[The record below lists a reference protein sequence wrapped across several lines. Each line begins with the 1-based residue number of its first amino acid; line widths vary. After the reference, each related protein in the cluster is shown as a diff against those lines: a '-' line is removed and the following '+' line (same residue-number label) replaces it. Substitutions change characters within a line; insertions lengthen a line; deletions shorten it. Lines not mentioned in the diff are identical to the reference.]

1 MRQSFFDYCRLYQ
14 KQNLLDEWDAERNL
28 PLTPQTVTYG
38 SHKSAWWRCEN
49 GHEWKAAIYTRIAGA
64 RCPYC
69 TGRKVMVGFND
80 LATQSPELAR
90 QWDYRKNAPLVPAD
104 ISAGSHRSV
113 WWRCEK
119 GHSWRASIHSR
130 SSGCGCPIC
139 AGRQILVGE
148 NDLATVDPELAQEW
162 DTARNGKLTPQDVL
176 PGTKK
181 KVWWVCGHG
190 HHWQAAIS
198 ARTHSRNGCP
208 YCTGKLVLPGFNDL
222 ASQNPVL
229 AAQWDTERN
238 GTLTPQQVTLTSN
251 RKAWWICEKGH
262 SFQAVIASRAKGTGC
277 PYCTNRK
284 VLAGFN
290 DLATVEPRIA
300 AEWHPTLNGALT
312 PEMVTVGSTK
322 KVWWECPL
330 GHVWKAAIYPR
341 TGAKKCGCPV
351 CAGKTGKEGNRS

>member
-1 MRQSFFDYCRLYQ
+1 MRQSLFDYCRLYQ

-28 PLTPQTVTYG
+28 PLTPQAVTYG
-38 SHKSAWWRCEN
+38 SHTPVWWRCEN
-49 GHEWKAAIYTRIAGA
+49 GHEWEAVVYTRTHGSGCPFCAGKKA
-64 RCPYC
+64 QA
-69 TGRKVMVGFND
+69 GFND
-80 LATQSPELAR
+80 LATQYPELAR
-90 QWDYRKNAPLVPAD
+90 QWDYTKNIPVLPAD
-104 ISAGSHRSV
+104 VTTGSHRLV
-113 WWRCEK
+113 WWKCEK

-130 SSGCGCPIC
+130 ASGCGCPVC

-162 DTARNGKLTPQDVL
+162 DTTRNGKLTPQDVL
-176 PGTKK
+176 PGTEK
-181 KVWWVCGHG
+181 KVWWVCEHG
-190 HHWQAAIS
+190 HHWRAAVS
-198 ARTHSRNGCP
+198 ARTNRQSGCP
-208 YCTGKLVLPGFNDL
+208 YCSGKLVLTGFNDL

-229 AAQWDTERN
+229 AAQWDAERN

-262 SFQAVIASRAKGTGC
+262 NFQAVIASRANGTGC
-277 PYCTNRK
+277 PYCTNKK

-300 AEWHPTLNGALT
+300 AEWHPTLNGSLT
-312 PEMVTVGSTK
+312 PEMVTAGSRK

-351 CAGKTGKEGNRS
+351 CAGKTPSAKR

>member
-1 MRQSFFDYCRLYQ
+1 M
-14 KQNLLDEWDAERNL
+14 
-28 PLTPQTVTYG
+28 
-38 SHKSAWWRCEN
+38 
-49 GHEWKAAIYTRIAGA
+49 
-64 RCPYC
+64 
-69 TGRKVMVGFND
+69 
-80 LATQSPELAR
+80 
-90 QWDYRKNAPLVPAD
+90 PLVPAD

-119 GHSWRASIHSR
+119 RTQLARKHPFPRFR
-130 SSGCGCPIC
+130 CGCPVC

-176 PGTKK
+176 PGTEKK
-181 KVWWVCGHG
+181 GLVGLRTRASLAGGGLCTDEQAKWLPILFRKTGAARLQRPCVTKSGACRTVGHG
-190 HHWQAAIS
+190 TKRNAHPAAG
-198 ARTHSRNGCP
+198 HS
-208 YCTGKLVLPGFNDL
+208 
-222 ASQNPVL
+222 
-229 AAQWDTERN
+229 
-238 GTLTPQQVTLTSN
+238 LTSN

-312 PEMVTVGSTK
+312 PGDGHSGQHK
-322 KVWWECPL
+322 KVSGGEILL
-330 GHVWKAAIYPR
+330 GHASGRLPSTRTARRNAVVRSAPGKPERKGTGPR
-341 TGAKKCGCPV
+341 PGGKHCLPL
-351 CAGKTGKEGNRS
+351 AGLI

>member
-49 GHEWKAAIYTRIAGA
+49 GHEWKAAIYTRSDGA

-90 QWDYRKNAPLVPAD
+90 QWDYKKNVPLVPAD

-130 SSGCGCPIC
+130 ASGCGCPVC

-162 DTARNGKLTPQDVL
+162 DTMRNEADP
-176 PGTKK
+176 
-181 KVWWVCGHG
+181 
-190 HHWQAAIS
+190 
-198 ARTHSRNGCP
+198 
-208 YCTGKLVLPGFNDL
+208 TGRSDGD
-222 ASQNPVL
+222 
-229 AAQWDTERN
+229 R
-238 GTLTPQQVTLTSN
+238 
-251 RKAWWICEKGH
+251 EKGL
-262 SFQAVIASRAKGTGC
+262 VGLRAWT
-277 PYCTNRK
+277 P
-284 VLAGFN
+284 LAGGGLCTDEQAKWLPILF
-290 DLATVEPRIA
+290 R
-300 AEWHPTLNGALT
+300 
-312 PEMVTVGSTK
+312 K
-322 KVWWECPL
+322 
-330 GHVWKAAIYPR
+330 
-341 TGAKKCGCPV
+341 TGA
-351 CAGKTGKEGNRS
+351 ARLQ